1 MRQDRN
7 LHVLPRVRRE
17 EEKDMSRFDEVLE
30 EASLR
35 VELNQ
40 LRRQLTTDE
49 SKIVVRY
56 LRNLI
61 ESRPK
66 PEDRAHMATLELET
80 LPPQPS
86 RH

>member
-1 MRQDRN
+1 
-7 LHVLPRVRRE
+7 
-17 EEKDMSRFDEVLE
+17 MSRFNEVLE

-49 SKIVVRY
+49 AKIAVQY

-61 ESRPK
+61 EARPK
-66 PEDRAHMATLELET
+66 LQSEKPFEIPT
-80 LPPQPS
+80 QS